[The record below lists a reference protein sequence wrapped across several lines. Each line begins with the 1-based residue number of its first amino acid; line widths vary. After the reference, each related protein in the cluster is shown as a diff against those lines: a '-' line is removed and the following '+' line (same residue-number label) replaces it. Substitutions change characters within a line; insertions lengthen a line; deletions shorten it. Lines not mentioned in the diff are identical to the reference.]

1 METRSSAGQLN
12 AGAPLSLALTKKGL
26 EPLMIPEHEKRQQ
39 LGLGKRRRRGA
50 GKKHESGLTSA
61 VPAEA
66 ASQAKVLRR
75 LSGSELRNQQ

>member
-12 AGAPLSLALTKKGL
+12 AGAPLSFALTKKGL
-26 EPLMIPEHEKRQQ
+26 EPLMIPEHETRQQ
-39 LGLGKRRRRGA
+39 LGFGKRRCGA
-50 GKKHESGLTSA
+50 GKKHESGSTSA

-66 ASQAKVLRR
+66 VSQAKVLRR